1 MEARGTGCGSG
12 PGRRSACG
20 RTRARSPA
28 GGRRC
33 RRCRRCRGRRGRRRR
48 GGRGRAL
55 GGDSLL
61 LRLHR
66 LLPGLGRVVGHVPPA
81 PLQDER
87 GGGQEAADG
96 APAELAGGQHRR
108 GDALP
113 YLVRPL
119 AALALVVVGRH
130 GATPQRQEGS
140 ADAPFASRP
149 GTLEVIAPVPHDCQ
163 GRGCCLAGR
172 GLARPSLTALSL
184 RCLMGPVTIRSR
196 RPASRDRRKTS
207 TWRRG
212 SL

>member
-1 MEARGTGCGSG
+1 MEARGTGCGSD

-28 GGRRC
+28 AARR
-33 RRCRRCRGRRGRRRR
+33 RRRCRGRRGRRRR

-61 LRLHR
+61 LRVHR
-66 LLPGLGRVVGHVPPA
+66 LLPGLRRVVGHVPPA

-96 APAELAGGQHRR
+96 APAELAGGQHGR

-119 AALALVVVGRH
+119 AALALVVVGWH
-130 GATPQRQEGS
+130 GATPQRQERERRRS
-140 ADAPFASRP
+140 LASRP
-149 GTLEVIAPVPHDCQ
+149 DTVKTIAPVPHDCQ
-163 GRGCCLAGR
+163 GRLLLGR
-172 GLARPSLTALSL
+172 PGLGSTQPDGFAVAVSGGPCYHPESPAREP
-184 RCLMGPVTIRSR
+184 
-196 RPASRDRRKTS
+196 
-207 TWRRG
+207 
-212 SL
+212 